1 VSALASVR
9 ALRSL
14 AENEAAIERGVL
26 GYVEAGMALAD
37 IRDRRLYRDQHPTF
51 EAYCRQ
57 RWGFARRTAYQ
68 LIDAAGVVSVLCA
81 NAHIPSPRS
90 EGVAR
95 ELVPLR
101 DTPDRLRETWAA
113 TVEKHGPDPTAK
125 QVRAIINAGDERRRV
140 VRPLPDNAPRPPITL
155 APWEDWLPDQP
166 DCDLLLTDPPYSTDV
181 EDIETFAQAW
191 LPAALAKVKPTGRA
205 FVCIGAY
212 PRELAAYL
220 AVPAPAHLQLEQ
232 VLVWTYRNTLGPSP
246 AHRFKANWQAILY
259 YVGAA
264 APPLHALSLVELFS
278 VVDISAPDGRHG
290 NRWHAWQKPDELGER
305 FVRLATEPGGLVLD
319 PFAGT
324 GSFLLAA
331 ARLGRLAAGCDNTP
345 AMVLIAQERGC
356 HAA

>member
-1 VSALASVR
+1 MSALASVR
-9 ALRSL
+9 ALRTL
-14 AENEAAIERGVL
+14 AENEAVIERGVL

-57 RWGFARRTAYQ
+57 RWGMTPQHAGR
-68 LIDAAGVVSVLCA
+68 LIGAGEVVAALEPNGS
-81 NAHIPSPRS
+81 IPLPRS
-90 EGVAR
+90 EAVAR

-101 DTPDRLRETWAA
+101 DNPEKLRATWER

-125 QVRAIINAGDERRRV
+125 QVRAVITAGEERRRV
-140 VRPLPDNAPRPPITL
+140 VRALPDNAPRPPITL
-155 APWEDWLPDQP
+155 AAWEDWLPDQP
-166 DCDLLLTDPPYSTDV
+166 DCDLLLTDPPYSTDI
-181 EDIETFAQAW
+181 EDIEAFAQAW

-212 PRELAAYL
+212 PPELAAYL
-220 AVPAPAHLQLEQ
+220 TVPAPAHLQLEQ

-246 AHRFKANWQAILY
+246 AHRFKSNWQAILY

-264 APPLHALSLVELFS
+264 APPLHAPSLVELFS
-278 VVDISAPDGRHG
+278 VVDVAAPDGRHG
-290 NRWHAWQKPDELGER
+290 TRWHAWQKPDELGER
-305 FVRLATEPGGLVLD
+305 FVRLATRPGGLVLD

-345 AMVLIAQERGC
+345 EMVRIAQERGC
-356 HAA
+356 DAA